1 MGFLCDICGRGFKT
15 KDLCSSHRLSH
26 GDRKLTCSECGAKFK
41 QRNVLHQHKTVKHGL
56 KKYVCKIH
64 FKRMHHFK
72 KHLTTLSHI
81 DKVAEMKSKGEI
93 TPMHLDPSLV
103 LGQDVDEL
111 AKQSCCDICPK
122 NVNQNVTK
130 FKSTYHFFKHIRSK
144 GHIER
149 IVQLIQIGQ
158 SIASHLLPPN
168 LTVDEN
174 SSTTDVFVL
183 DNL

>member
-1 MGFLCDICGRGFKT
+1 MLYK
-15 KDLCSSHRLSH
+15 
-26 GDRKLTCSECGAKFK
+26 
-41 QRNVLHQHKTVKHGL
+41 
-56 KKYVCKIH
+56 
-64 FKRMHHFK
+64 
-72 KHLTTLSHI
+72 
-81 DKVAEMKSKGEI
+81 KGETLPI
-93 TPMHLDPSLV
+93 HLDPSLV

-122 NVNQNVTK
+122 SANQHVTK

-158 SIASHLLPPN
+158 SIAPHLLPPN